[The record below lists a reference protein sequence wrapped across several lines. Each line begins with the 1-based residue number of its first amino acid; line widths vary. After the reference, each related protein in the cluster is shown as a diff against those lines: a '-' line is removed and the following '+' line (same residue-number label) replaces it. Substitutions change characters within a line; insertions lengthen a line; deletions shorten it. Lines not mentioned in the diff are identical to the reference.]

1 MTRSGISV
9 HAKRIAVV
17 VLVTAG
23 LSWLAL
29 LGDDAARDWFRA
41 PGFNGTPRNHLFRP
55 ILENAVE
62 IQLYIAVPAILLSF
76 SNRRQLLIGWMV
88 VVLLSVLLTHSLKFA
103 VGRARPHMDQDP
115 SATVP
120 LNTSA
125 KHQSFPSGHTSAAV
139 ANAVLLGLYFPRGRF
154 AFWIL
159 AAAMGA
165 ERMRVEAHFL
175 SDIVAGAGI
184 GVLAVLLGQVLLRN
198 AVFFQPAVKD
208 DQPQTSNGNA

>member
-1 MTRSGISV
+1 MSAADV
-9 HAKRIAVV
+9 PAIARKIAIV
-17 VLVTAG
+17 VLVSAG
-23 LSWLAL
+23 LSLLAFWC
-29 LGDDAARDWFRA
+29 DDAAREWFRD
-41 PGFNGTPRNHLFRP
+41 PGITGKPRSQLFRP

-76 SNRRQLLIGWMV
+76 SNRRQLLVGWV
-88 VVLLSVLLTHSLKFA
+88 VVILLSVLLTHSLKFA
-103 VGRARPHMDQDP
+103 VGRARPHMDQSP

-139 ANAVLLGLYFPRGRF
+139 ANAVLLGLYFRRGRV

-175 SDIVAGAGI
+175 SDVVAGAGI
-184 GVLAVLLGQVLLRN
+184 GVLAVLLGQWLLRDR
-198 AVFFQPAVKD
+198 AFFQLGNKEDISTTAPA
-208 DQPQTSNGNA
+208 

>member
-1 MTRSGISV
+1 MNSSDIST

-23 LSWLAL
+23 LSALAL
-29 LGDDAARDWFRA
+29 WADDAARDWFRS
-41 PGFNGTPRNHLFRP
+41 PGFTGTPRSQLFRP

-76 SNRRQLLIGWMV
+76 SNRRQLLVGWV
-88 VVLLSVLLTHSLKFA
+88 VVILLSVLLTHSLKFA
-103 VGRARPHMDQDP
+103 VGRARPHMDQAP

-139 ANAVLLGLYFPRGRF
+139 ANAVLLGLYFPRGRI

-159 AAAMGA
+159 ALALGV

-175 SDIVAGAGI
+175 SDVVAGAGV
-184 GVLAVLLGQVLLRN
+184 GVLAVLLGQVLLRDR
-198 AVFFQPAVKD
+198 AFFHLAKKD
-208 DQPQTSNGNA
+208 DNLQPTES